1 MKFNFFFLCW
11 QGKLLCQ
18 LFSITRWLPPTRQ
31 LCNLSPNIHSPR
43 TDCNDCRTSWQRFA
57 NDCCL
62 IFKHKKLPAHCTLS
76 QAALISAI
84 HPYVIGNS
92 TQLVIFWLYS
102 GDIPTALWNSTHPIL
117 ILIVLHFSY
126 TFFQIIIHF
135 LTLHKDNPS
144 KSKMQF
150 SNEKN
155 SNTLGICKKKRKK
168 KELPLNLISSYALAA
183 IKHLWQFSVSLSHRC
198 GDDLEA
204 KLAGMFQISP
214 CVLKLQGINW
224 WPDSPSEFF
233 W

>member
-1 MKFNFFFLCW
+1 M
-11 QGKLLCQ
+11 LCQ
-18 LFSITRWLPPTRQ
+18 LFSITRWLHSC
-31 LCNLSPNIHSPR
+31 LVGGNLSPNIRSPQ

-62 IFKHKKLPAHCTLS
+62 IFKHKKLPTHCTLS

-84 HPYVIGNS
+84 HTYAIGNS

-155 SNTLGICKKKRKK
+155 SNTLCICKKRKKKK

-183 IKHLWQFSVSLSHRC
+183 ITHLWQFSVSLSHRC